1 MGHFLVLLV
10 PSIVSVIFFILW
22 KTVAEKFFIYGKSE
36 EAINM
41 LITMVVFIVTA
52 IIMTNII

>member
-1 MGHFLVLLV
+1 MDYFLVFLV

-22 KTVAEKFFIYGKSE
+22 KTVAEKFFIYE
-36 EAINM
+36 EATNL
-41 LITMVVFIVTA
+41 LITTVVFIVTA